1 MKLVFAPDSYKG
13 SLSGEQI
20 CRLLTLAAREVWP
33 KCETISLPVSDGGEG
48 ALGVVLQA
56 MGGSCRRLSVADPMG
71 RQIQASYGI
80 YQENCAMIEMA
91 AASGLPLVEPE
102 QRDIRKASTYGTGQL
117 ILDALEQGCRR
128 LTIAIGGSAT
138 NDGGLGCMAALGARF
153 LDEAGRELEPVPEF
167 LGRIERIDLEGFHP
181 LAREAKFTVICDVT
195 NPLLGTEGAA
205 LVFGPQKGASREDQE
220 FLEKGM
226 AQYAKVLERTFG
238 RDFAKDPGAGAA
250 GGLGA
255 GLMAFLGAQL
265 KPGIETILDI
275 LEFDRVL
282 EGADLVVTGEGR
294 TDSQSVR
301 GKVLSGV
308 GMAAKRR
315 QIPCIAIVGGLG
327 EGAMEIC
334 RYGVDSLMTTINGPM
349 TIEAAMANAEEL
361 FLNAA
366 RRMFALLQVGQR
378 MKAEADLG
386 VGKIE
391 TEQSGAE

>member
-13 SLSGEQI
+13 SLSQEQI
-20 CRLLTLAAREVWP
+20 CRLLTQAAREVWP
-33 KCETISLPVSDGGEG
+33 KCETVSLPVSDGGEG
-48 ALGVVLQA
+48 ALEAVLQA
-56 MGGSCRRLSVADPMG
+56 MNGSYRSVAVSDPMG
-71 RQIQASYGI
+71 RPIQASYGI
-80 YQENCAMIEMA
+80 YQGDRAMIEMA
-91 AASGLPLVEPE
+91 AASGLPLVEPG

-117 ILDALEQGCRR
+117 ILDALEQGCQN

-153 LDEAGRELEPVPEF
+153 FDEAGRELEPVPES
-167 LGRIERIDLEGFHP
+167 LGKIARIGLEEFHP
-181 LAREAKFTVICDVT
+181 LAGMAKVTVICDVT
-195 NPLLGTEGAA
+195 NPLLGPEGAVS
-205 LVFGPQKGASREDQE
+205 VFGPQKGASREDQE

-255 GLMAFLGAQL
+255 GLTAFLGARL

-282 EGADLVVTGEGR
+282 ADADLVVTGEGR

-308 GMAAKRR
+308 GKAAKRR

-349 TIEAAMANAEEL
+349 TIEDAMANAEEL

-366 RRMFALLQVGQR
+366 RRMFSMLRAGQR
-378 MKAEADLG
+378 IKKE
-386 VGKIE
+386 
-391 TEQSGAE
+391 

>member
-13 SLSGEQI
+13 SLSAEQI
-20 CRLLTLAAREVWP
+20 CGLLTQAAREVWP
-33 KCETISLPVSDGGEG
+33 ECETVSLPVSDGGEG
-48 ALGVVLQA
+48 ALEAVLRAVDGRYQ
-56 MGGSCRRLSVADPMG
+56 SVRVSDPMG
-71 RQIQASYGI
+71 MQILASYGI
-80 YQENCAMIEMA
+80 YQENRAIIEMA
-91 AASGLPLVEPE
+91 AASGLPLVEP
-102 QRDIRKASTYGTGQL
+102 QRRDIRRASTYGTGQM
-117 ILDALEQGCRR
+117 ILDALEHGCQN

-153 LDEAGRELEPVPEF
+153 FDEAARELEPLPEF
-167 LGRIERIDLEGFHP
+167 LGRIARIDLEQFHP
-181 LAREAKFTVICDVT
+181 LARMIKTTVICDVT
-195 NPLLGTEGAA
+195 NPLLGPEGAA
-205 LVFGPQKGASREDQE
+205 FVFGPQKGASKEDQE

-226 AQYAKVLERTFG
+226 ARYANVLERTFG
-238 RDFAKDPGAGAA
+238 RDFAKIPGAGAA

-255 GLMAFLGAQL
+255 GLMAFLDARLQS
-265 KPGIETILDI
+265 GIETILDI

-308 GMAAKRR
+308 GMAAKNR
-315 QIPCIAIVGGLG
+315 QIPCIALVGGMG

-366 RRMFALLQVGQR
+366 RRMFAMIQAGR
-378 MKAEADLG
+378 RIKKE
-386 VGKIE
+386 
-391 TEQSGAE
+391 